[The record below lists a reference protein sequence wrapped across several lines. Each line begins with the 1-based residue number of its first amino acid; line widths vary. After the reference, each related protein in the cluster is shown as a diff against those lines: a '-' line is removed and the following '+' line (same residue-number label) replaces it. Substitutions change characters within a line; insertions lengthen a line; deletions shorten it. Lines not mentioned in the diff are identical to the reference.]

1 MSVQT
6 SELRL
11 DSLTE
16 SLILDRVLE
25 AYAPLL
31 PDVTLAVVG
40 VNDELAAVC
49 PTSQAEVISDLGMK
63 SPQQSLPLEND
74 GCYFGQLMAWG
85 TGLLQSHA
93 KDILNALQTTLV
105 GLIDCGRLRRLLAAE
120 TLERY
125 REINLLYKIGESINA
140 SLNLAEI
147 PALVLQEAG
156 QVIDADVGLVVLT
169 DADGEIREEAGSGD
183 EAGQSALRQ
192 VVTEDLATGVENSL
206 QTEILTERQL
216 PSVNG
221 MLSTVIMAPMSLRE
235 HVLGFALLGR
245 MSEGEIFTAGDRK
258 LLNALVSQ
266 TAVAVENARLFAN
279 VKEQRD
285 AIAKMNVYM
294 ENIFASLAS
303 GVITLDPEN
312 RITFLNQAAGQ
323 ILGIDVQEAVGQ
335 FYGTVLPYLKN
346 DLIPL
351 VRAVRDAGEAR
362 VGYEAEPDLPD
373 RGLVDLQIHISP
385 LQGVDEQT
393 TGVTIVVDDLTEQRK
408 LEAEVQQMRSTFERY
423 VSPRVVE
430 QLLSDPSR
438 VQLGGARQDVT
449 ILFADIRG
457 FTAFSESVKAEV
469 LFEIL
474 NRHLTLV
481 AEAVLEQEGTLDKFM
496 GDAVMAIFNAPLAQE
511 SHVLRAVRAA
521 WQMKTS
527 LSELH
532 QHLSSDLQLN
542 FGIGISTGPAVVGNV
557 GSPMLQ
563 NYTAIGNTVN
573 LASRLQTHAGPG
585 QILLGGGAYAQIQD
599 HVRVRSLGQ
608 TYFKGH
614 SEPTRVLELLALLD

>member
-1 MSVQT
+1 
-6 SELRL
+6 
-11 DSLTE
+11 
-16 SLILDRVLE
+16 
-25 AYAPLL
+25 LL
-31 PDVTLAVVG
+31 PNVTLAVLSL
-40 VNDELAAVC
+40 NDEIVAIYSSGEDEIASEIV
-49 PTSQAEVISDLGMK
+49 TK
-63 SPQQSLPLEND
+63 SPQQSMPLEFD
-74 GCYFGQLMAWG
+74 GTRFGRLIAG
-85 TGLLQSHA
+85 GAGLSQNRAGS
-93 KDILNALQTTLV
+93 ILDALQTTLV
-105 GLIDCGRLRRLLAAE
+105 SLIHCGRLRRLLAAE

-147 PALVLQEAG
+147 PELVLQEAG
-156 QVIDADVGLVVLT
+156 QVIDADVGLAVLT
-169 DADGEIREEAGSGD
+169 NAEGEITEQASSGS
-183 EAGQSALRQ
+183 EAGQSALRR
-192 VVTEDLATGVENSL
+192 VVTEALKSGEKVSL
-206 QTEILTERQL
+206 QTEILTGNQL
-216 PSVNG
+216 LGTDRS
-221 MLSTVIMAPMSLRE
+221 LSTVIMAPMSLRE

-245 MSEGEIFTAGDRK
+245 MSEGEVFTAGDRK

-312 RITFLNQAAGQ
+312 RITFLNQAAEHV
-323 ILGIDVQEAVGQ
+323 LGIDAQEAAGQ
-335 FYGTVLPYLKN
+335 FYGTVLPYLKD

-351 VRAVRDAGEAR
+351 VKTVREAGEAR
-362 VGYEAEPDLPD
+362 VGYEAQPDLPD
-373 RGLVDLQIHISP
+373 RGLVDLQINISP

-393 TGVTIVVDDLTEQRK
+393 AGVTIVVDDLTEQRK

-449 ILFADIRG
+449 ILFGDIRG
-457 FTAFSESVKAEV
+457 FTAFSESVEAEM
-469 LFEIL
+469 LFEVL

-521 WQMKTS
+521 WQMKMA

-532 QHLSSDLQLN
+532 QHLASDLQLN

-573 LASRLQTHAGPG
+573 LASRLQSHAGPG
-585 QILLGGGAYAQIQD
+585 QILMGGGAHTQVQD

-614 SEPTRVLELLALLD
+614 SEPTRVFELLALLD